1 MCIGQLPI
9 KCPEATQL
17 KRKGFRSSFEGITS
31 RSDCWLGPEAA
42 LALRVK
48 HGLRFIA
55 CLGVKYQMQKAGS
68 HSPLQGHTLMT
79 FKGSLNLISHRPHY
93 YPVAPRQWSKLQN
106 TGPRG
111 LLKPARDNDLRKTPG
126 VLGL

>member
-1 MCIGQLPI
+1 MVSFPSNALRQLNLRGKVFDPALKVSLLGVTVGLALGQL
-9 KCPEATQL
+9 
-17 KRKGFRSSFEGITS
+17 
-31 RSDCWLGPEAA
+31 WLV
-42 LALRVK
+42 RVK

-79 FKGSLNLISHRPHY
+79 FKGSLDLTSHRPHY
-93 YPVAPRQWSKLQN
+93 YPVALRQWSKLQN